1 MYGQNPQYGYGAPM
15 FGYGQ
20 SPGLYIPQQPMNYQP
35 SKPSFGEQ
43 LARLGLSA
51 ASQGIGV
58 GVRDWTVDAMQ
69 EGIGSGSSVGEKAA
83 SPAGGAE
90 KAAATTVGTAAGA
103 GLGSIVPGVGTAVG
117 GAVGGALGGLA
128 SLFFEEEQ
136 EEPQRRPMLPP
147 PAQPYMVRPK
157 SSYGGGF
164 AQQYGV
170 QNPYGFRMG

>member
-15 FGYGQ
+15 YGYGQ

-58 GVRDWTVDAMQ
+58 GVKDLVTDSMQ
-69 EGIGSGSSVGEKAA
+69 EEEEGPSGPSPAAEVTKTVGSAAGSGIGSVIA
-83 SPAGGAE
+83 
-90 KAAATTVGTAAGA
+90 
-103 GLGSIVPGVGTAVG
+103 PGVGTAVG
-117 GAVGGALGGLA
+117 GAVGGTLGSLA
-128 SLFFEEEQ
+128 SMFFEEEQ